1 MLNVEICRG
10 SNIDKIISKRNT
22 SSDIFYV
29 FNKEGGIEFLGTTAN
44 GITSVSLMQAT
55 AWKMDLKVS
64 RKKKAK
70 NANTMKKKKGLPGH
84 DGDKDLIKVLH

>member
-64 RKKKAK
+64 RKKCQHHEKE
-70 NANTMKKKKGLPGH
+70 KGLPGH